1 MSEGAVKRKVLL
13 VDDEPSLVK
22 IIGKVLELAG
32 FEVSTAIDGQQALD
46 QLPVIRPDVMI
57 LDLML
62 PRVNGFDVLK
72 RMKQDPQWRA
82 IPVLIFTARGRGSED
97 ETLCK
102 DLGATAFFSK
112 TEPAQTIV
120 AYIKQLLGA
129 P

>member
-1 MSEGAVKRKVLL
+1 MSGAVKRKVLL

-32 FEVSTAIDGQQALD
+32 FEVLTAIDGQQALD
-46 QLPVIRPDVMI
+46 QVAASRPDAVI

-72 RMKQDPQWRA
+72 RMRQDPQLKDV
-82 IPVLIFTARGRGSED
+82 PVLIFTARGRGTED
-97 ETLCK
+97 EELCK
-102 DLGATAFFSK
+102 SLGATAFFSK

-120 AYIKQLLGA
+120 ACIKQLLGVS
-129 P
+129 

>member
-32 FEVSTAIDGQQALD
+32 FEVSTAVDGQQALD

-102 DLGATAFFSK
+102 ELGATAFFSK
-112 TEPAQTIV
+112 TDPAQTIV
-120 AYIKQLLGA
+120 AYMKQLLGA